1 MLINCEECRETIS
14 DEASIC
20 PHCGIRRITKSERNK
35 QESERI
41 NQIKIIEQQKKE
53 KIQKIIFAMNVCCGG
68 GVVCVGKNKKCRCDK
83 SKH

>member
-1 MLINCEECRETIS
+1 MLINCEECRATIS

-53 KIQKIIFAMNVCCGG
+53 KIQTMPDENYIFS
-68 GVVCVGKNKKCRCDK
+68 GVQVL
-83 SKH
+83 